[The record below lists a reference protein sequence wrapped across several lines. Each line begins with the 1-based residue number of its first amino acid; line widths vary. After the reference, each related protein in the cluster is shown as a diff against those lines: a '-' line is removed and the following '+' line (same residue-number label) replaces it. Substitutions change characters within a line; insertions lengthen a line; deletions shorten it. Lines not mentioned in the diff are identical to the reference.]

1 MMDLAVRSQFYRE
14 CMEEIQRMN
23 EGGK

>member
-14 CMEEIQRMN
+14 CMEEIQRIN
-23 EGGK
+23 EGEK